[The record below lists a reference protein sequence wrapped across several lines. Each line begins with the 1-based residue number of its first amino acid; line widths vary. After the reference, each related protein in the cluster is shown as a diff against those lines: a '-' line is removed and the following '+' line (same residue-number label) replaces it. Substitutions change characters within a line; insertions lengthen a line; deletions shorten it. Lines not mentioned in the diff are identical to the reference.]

1 MTIFSFFDFFIKK
14 KKKKILPPSTAY
26 LLAPVH
32 FFFSLFI
39 YGSAGSSLL
48 QGPFS
53 S

>member
-1 MTIFSFFDFFIKK
+1 MTIFSLFDFFIK